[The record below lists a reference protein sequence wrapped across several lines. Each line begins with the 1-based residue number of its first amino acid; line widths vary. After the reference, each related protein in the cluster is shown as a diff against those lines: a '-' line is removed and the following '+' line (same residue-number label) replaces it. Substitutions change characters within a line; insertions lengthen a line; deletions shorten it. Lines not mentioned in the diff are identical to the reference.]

1 MKYNPRKR
9 KSTKEAHENSTF
21 LNSREARWL
30 RVLAELMETETRMK
44 KMGVRNTIVFQGSA
58 RINEEDEKFK
68 KNGYDR
74 YYTEAYELS
83 KQLTQWS
90 EDTFSERETKFYIS
104 SGAGGI
110 MEAVQQRRHD
120 AGGQSVGLGIK
131 LPFEQTNNEYVTP
144 ELDFVYHYFFTRKYW
159 FMYQAK
165 ALVIFPVV
173 LEQWMNYL
181 KHLL

>member
-104 SGAGGI
+104 SGAGIWNHGSSSTKDTRC
-110 MEAVQQRRHD
+110 RRTICWSWN
-120 AGGQSVGLGIK
+120 Q
-131 LPFEQTNNEYVTP
+131 VT
-144 ELDFVYHYFFTRKYW
+144 
-159 FMYQAK
+159 
-165 ALVIFPVV
+165 I
-173 LEQWMNYL
+173 
-181 KHLL
+181 